1 MVKTFLFQLL
11 VEEGLFPNIDQIAS
25 LMTQT
30 FLFTGTKVLYLS
42 QQQKCA
48 RRKNCDWLKF
58 VSIAVRLTVADCISP
73 LLAILKPFQVDE

>member
-11 VEEGLFPNIDQIAS
+11 VEEGLIPNIDQIANLITQNLSFYRYES
-25 LMTQT
+25 L
-30 FLFTGTKVLYLS
+30 VLS

-58 VSIAVRLTVADCISP
+58 VSIDCGRLYQSLIGHIKTYSS
-73 LLAILKPFQVDE
+73 